1 MTQDPVRVEMELYR
15 SLLLLVWILS
25 IHSLAACLLIVSAI
39 PLWLKVL
46 TIIPVLVGGAHT
58 WLMWYR
64 QPVKQLS
71 WTNGHWQLNRA
82 DQREDVTLQ
91 HFFRLGRLLLLR
103 FHGAKRRYSVLVLP
117 DSTSPANL
125 RRIHVTLQL
134 G

>member
-1 MTQDPVRVEMELYR
+1 MTQDPVPVEIELYR

-25 IHSLAACLLIVSAI
+25 IHSLAVCLLIVSAI

-46 TIIPVLVGGAHT
+46 TILPVLVGGAHT
-58 WLMWYR
+58 CLIWYR
-64 QPVKQLS
+64 QPVKRLS
-71 WTNGHWQLNRA
+71 WTSGSWQLFYA
-82 DQREDVTLQ
+82 DQREEVALQ
-91 HFFRLGRLLLLR
+91 HFFILGRLLLLR
-103 FHGAKRRYSVLVLP
+103 FHGSRRRYSVLVLP